1 MLEFYSLINKKIAML
16 WSDANKE
23 DSGESVLMRYYGTVE
38 CIKDKRG
45 RDDNKSCV
53 AAIKWEGGVML
64 LTENLK
70 ATHGRALRTH
80 LGCGQGRRLSKQQQS
95 VAKHY

>member
-1 MLEFYSLINKKIAML
+1 MPEFDSLINNKIAML
-16 WSDANKE
+16 WRDADKE
-23 DSGESVLMRYYGTVE
+23 GSGESVLMRYYGTVE

-53 AAIKWEGGVML
+53 AAIKWEGEVML

-70 ATHGRALRTH
+70 ATHVRAKSARQYP
-80 LGCGQGRRLSKQQQS
+80 LGDIT
-95 VAKHY
+95 AE